1 MPLPMR
7 PTLSLTLSAAMLL
20 AGCGGGVVI
29 GAIGPFNCDNEMAAI
44 TGRLGFPERVDS
56 RLDGGLRIET
66 FFYVRTGIA
75 IAFSWSSDVA
85 CREREFPLDRLAL
98 RGD

>member
-7 PTLSLTLSAAMLL
+7 PTLSLTLSAALLL

-66 FFYVRTGIA
+66 FFYVRSGIA
-75 IAFSWSSDVA
+75 IAFSWGSDVS
-85 CREREFPLDRLAL
+85 CQEREFTIGRLVVSAP
-98 RGD
+98 